1 MLASWLLTGVSSD
14 FAVISKRT
22 GDIGTMLIVWMFCEG
37 VYIIEAPEIGLEGK
51 FSGTDDGTTAC
62 GTEFV
67 LTFVK
72 LSVIP
77 PEDLVNTIVVL
88 PVSSLKVI

>member
-1 MLASWLLTGVSSD
+1 
-14 FAVISKRT
+14 
-22 GDIGTMLIVWMFCEG
+22 
-37 VYIIEAPEIGLEGK
+37 
-51 FSGTDDGTTAC
+51 
-62 GTEFV
+62 V
-67 LTFVK
+67 LTFVE